1 MAKDYTEKYKLVLPE
16 GPDYYTINDAN
27 TNAIKIENALT
38 GLDTDITNLELE
50 ITNEINTKLD
60 QIIGDSE
67 GKIQS
72 LQEIVQYLD
81 ENGQIVEELTK
92 SIADKVS
99 NETLDEYK
107 NEISTYQ
114 ATIDQKISDIN
125 ANILSEQLARET
137 ADNEI
142 DERIGDLST
151 LTTTNKN
158 DLVRAI
164 NEVDSDVGSLSS
176 LNIQASSIV
185 NAINSILDQINNNSE
200 ENNAAQTEIIESL
213 NRIRNRFPNI
223 LLINKL
229 TNTVDSYVTYSKIS
243 NTQFNIKLN
252 DLLIIYEG
260 RCVSLNLTTSL
271 TTSEDRNSEILYLGM
286 IPTSDGTDPTPLNLS
301 LSFNSDSLSK
311 PQALIKFNIEHTTAS
326 GIADNNISYIE
337 WDNNISSIEWID
349 NQTLPYFGDSANISY
364 WIAIYDMIKNK
375 LKLDDLGINNELN
388 VIINKITEVEN
399 KFDYEINNINNE
411 LEADIGSIDVNNSS
425 SLVFEET
432 TDNIYQVT
440 GNVQIDVSL
449 NEGEETKV
457 LSYQANINYENNDSN
472 TIYAIAKIET
482 ANGAISDVYISNEL
496 PYPHY
501 NDMNSY
507 LSYYN
512 FKCLFTEESDEEF
525 EIPVAAFNTGT
536 NDVTYNFIEGD
547 SITSDSTI
555 TIIENQIDNINNM
568 RIPYNQHPLP
578 ITSINFYQYIAPTIS
593 ENQEIQ
599 YDLNNIKLFTHGTT
613 RFNNIIEGE
622 SSQTININTDL
633 STNYG
638 DIWVKHKGYD
648 CTIILEKDP
657 SISHESEGYIYI
669 GYICITREQG
679 LYYLS
684 LSSQLNETLEISI
697 TLNDLLENIA
707 IRLGKTIVCDTL
719 NTYEVNANF
728 LESTILTLFNS
739 SNIDDYEIL
748 VLDDLKYIRE
758 IQSYLTLND
767 DLRAPSLEA
776 DSVSTNN
783 LDSIDLVLHNY
794 NNREESKFTL
804 DDLKYLHNIQSMLTD
819 SSLTLDYTDSLGGSA
834 SLNANLIEKLI
845 NLSDGQTY
853 ETLVNINNKLT
864 EITNSVNNLL
874 EVVNSYDT
882 SITDLNDNV
891 VFGTYEGNGQIIRFI
906 DLGFTPAAVE
916 IWTNLGEQFYRYSL
930 YDTIRGNTRYNNTYG
945 GLGIINN
952 PVSGVNSRYNGKTYY
967 VIEIVENG
975 FNVSCLNFSENAV
988 SRSVHSNLDDTTYY
1002 FKAYR
1007 KAKFVTLKSAG
1018 RDHSVVDT
1026 ITDIGEGTS

>member
-38 GLDTDITNLELE
+38 ELDTDITNLELE

-125 ANILSEQLARET
+125 ANILSEQLSRET

-151 LTTTNKN
+151 LTTANKN

-185 NAINSILDQINNNSE
+185 NAINSVLDQIDNNSE

-213 NRIRNRFPNI
+213 NNIRNRFPNI

-229 TNTVDSYVTYSKIS
+229 TNAVDSYVTYSKIS

-252 DLLIIYEG
+252 DLLVIYEG

-271 TTSEDRNSEILYLGM
+271 TTSEDRDSEILYLGM

-311 PQALIKFNIEHTTAS
+311 PQALIKFNIEHTTTG
-326 GIADNNISYIE
+326 GIADNNISY
-337 WDNNISSIEWID
+337 IEWID

-375 LKLDDLGINNELN
+375 LRLDDLGINNELN

-547 SITSDSTI
+547 NITSDSTI
-555 TIIENQIDNINNM
+555 TIIENQIDSINNM
-568 RIPYNQHPLP
+568 TIPYNQHPLP
-578 ITSINFYQYIAPTIS
+578 ITLVNFYQYIAPTIS

-622 SSQTININTDL
+622 SLQTININTDL